1 MNILNHINYLLN
13 HNMKLKK
20 FLILWL
26 ILAMVGIS
34 LGLAYDNELLTSAGF
49 GMIGGVVIMLILK
62 KDKGDEEDS

>member
-1 MNILNHINYLLN
+1 
-13 HNMKLKK
+13 MKLKK